1 MLSGPKPT
9 EGDAKFVTDSPMPN
23 QQQHHT
29 ANVQGA
35 WLLKAFAAVFAAA
48 IVCVYLTLCFLFY
61 RGQWQIVLHPVKVAS
76 QEPAAKHLIRF
87 APDVSAQPQLTGE
100 WLTAASGSHYSNLTI
115 LFFAGG
121 DGPQAS
127 FASTLAALQNLGLN
141 VFAFDYRGYGQS
153 ANVHPSQ
160 QRMTEDGEAAW
171 SYLTSIRGI
180 SGTAILPYGIGVGA
194 SLAARLALEH
204 PEVPGVILDQ
214 PYTDL
219 REVIERDTRFRF
231 LPSGFLFH
239 EDFPLAKPL
248 SQLQRPKLLIAAT
261 GSSDPAAFRT
271 AAAPKIIVSLAASSG
286 PAFNEAVTRFLD
298 QYLTVPSPT
307 PSATKP
313 R

>member
-1 MLSGPKPT
+1 MRHRP
-9 EGDAKFVTDSPMPN
+9 AHNPN
-23 QQQHHT
+23 QQQQQT

-35 WLLKAFAAVFAAA
+35 WLLKALAAVFAAA

-61 RGQWQIVLHPVKVAS
+61 RGQWQIVLHPVKATS
-76 QEPAAKHLIRF
+76 QEPAVNLIRF
-87 APDVSAQPQLTGE
+87 DPDVSAQPQLTGE
-100 WLTAASGSHYSNLTI
+100 WLPAASGSHYSNLTI

-121 DGPQAS
+121 DGPQSS
-127 FASTLAALQNLGLN
+127 FASTQADLRNLGLN

-153 ANVHPSQ
+153 ADVHPSE
-160 QRMTEDGEAAW
+160 QRMTEDSEAAW
-171 SYLTSIRGI
+171 SYLTTIRGV
-180 SGTAILPYGIGVGA
+180 SSAAIVPYGVGVGT

-204 PEVPGVILDQ
+204 PEIPGVILDR

-231 LPSGFLFH
+231 LPSGLLFH

-261 GSSDPAAFRT
+261 ESSDPAVFRT
-271 AAAPKIIVSLAASSG
+271 AADPKIMVSLAASSG
-286 PAFNEAVTRFLD
+286 PAFDEAVTRFLD

-307 PSATKP
+307 PSATNP